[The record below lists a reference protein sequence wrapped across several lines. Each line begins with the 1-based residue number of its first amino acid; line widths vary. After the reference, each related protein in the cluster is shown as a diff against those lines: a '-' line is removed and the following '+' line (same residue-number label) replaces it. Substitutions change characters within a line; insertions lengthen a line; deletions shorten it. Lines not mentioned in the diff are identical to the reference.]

1 MLFGCQNTKI
11 ATTTAKRK
19 WIQRTNHPRQRE
31 EHDAPST
38 FDEQE
43 LRRHCSGVAGDF
55 AADGLLYKVFYRRRR
70 IERITTIIWG
80 KSADLRRNSSAWCF
94 LHVRVLLGKL
104 KCFCFCITCKKQ
116 PSFCVSVCYRWL
128 SETCEMGND
137 RVRPGVVAGVPRG
150 EKQEGVERKRRLPWV
165 TRGEW

>member
-1 MLFGCQNTKI
+1 MLNLNSYVNIAVKFAIGSLKLSYSSLNLIILKCSSVVKIPKWTKI

-80 KSADLRRNSSAWCF
+80 KSERKS
-94 LHVRVLLGKL
+94 K
-104 KCFCFCITCKKQ
+104 
-116 PSFCVSVCYRWL
+116 
-128 SETCEMGND
+128 
-137 RVRPGVVAGVPRG
+137 RG
-150 EKQEGVERKRRLPWV
+150 ENSNCQQKMYYLLEKVDNKFNL
-165 TRGEW
+165 